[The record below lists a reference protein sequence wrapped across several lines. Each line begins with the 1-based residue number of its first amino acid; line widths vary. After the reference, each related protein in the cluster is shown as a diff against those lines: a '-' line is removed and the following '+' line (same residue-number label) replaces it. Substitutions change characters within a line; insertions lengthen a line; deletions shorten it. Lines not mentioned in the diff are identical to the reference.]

1 MMHGFP
7 GDREVLNRTVF
18 DSDYDMTFRQPV
30 G

>member
-30 G
+30 R